1 MVGEIRDG
9 ETADIAIQAALTGHF
24 VFSTLHTND
33 AAGTF
38 PRLADLGAD
47 PKSFGSAVTVSMA
60 QRLVRKLNPD
70 TKKERPLTDAE
81 KKMIAKVFEP
91 LSDKT
96 LVPEKIETVW
106 EPAPANADET
116 GYKGRVGLY
125 EAIFMDDELAN
136 FLRDNPPENEIAKL
150 TAKQGYLTMS
160 QDGILKVLSG
170 ITSLSEVAATVDL
183 PR

>member
-60 QRLVRKLNPD
+60 QRLLRRLDPQ
-70 TKKERPLTDAE
+70 TKKERPLTEAE
-81 KKMIAKVFEP
+81 KEMIAK
-91 LSDKT
+91 
-96 LVPEKIETVW
+96 
-106 EPAPANADET
+106 
-116 GYKGRVGLY
+116 GL
-125 EAIFMDDELAN
+125 
-136 FLRDNPPENEIAKL
+136 RHW
-150 TAKQGYLTMS
+150 
-160 QDGILKVLSG
+160 
-170 ITSLSEVAATVDL
+170 
-183 PR
+183 RR